1 MKVTVIWGSL
11 VAVPAI
17 GVGVGVGGNGVGEL
31 VASCGD
37 SDDSGASKVAIATY
51 G

>member
-1 MKVTVIWGSL
+1 
-11 VAVPAI
+11 
-17 GVGVGVGGNGVGEL
+17 VGEL